1 MNSTSI
7 PLRRESPP
15 TITLFLV
22 VQIVIWGADYAAL
35 LVVIWRVDGAAL
47 LISSASSAGSFL
59 QTSERFCKGTS
70 VFWKGYARP
79 PLALGEDCSS
89 CRSLLFQ
96 VSVLPHWP
104 SSLLCVFSWSSFL
117 LCVSLEELLFG
128 FGLWV
133 YCKLCLE
140 QTDSLLPGKELL
152 LRLPDTIQPSHCLLP
167 FSATCRRW
175 SSIWAHLLQVGLLP
189 VPALEKDSVT
199 SCSERSALQPLDL
212 AGLSGWRHWQ

>member
-1 MNSTSI
+1 MGLLYSSPV
-7 PLRRESPP
+7 PL
-15 TITLFLV
+15 
-22 VQIVIWGADYAAL
+22 L
-35 LVVIWRVDGAAL
+35 LGL
-47 LISSASSAGSFL
+47 
-59 QTSERFCKGTS
+59 
-70 VFWKGYARP
+70 
-79 PLALGEDCSS
+79 S
-89 CRSLLFQ
+89 CRPVKGSARAPLSSGKVMQDHLWLWGKT
-96 VSVLPHWP
+96 VLPVGPCCSKFPFFHIGPLPFCVCSLGPLSFYVCHWK
-104 SSLLCVFSWSSFL
+104 SL
-117 LCVSLEELLFG
+117 LLFG

>member
-117 LCVSLEELLFG
+117 LCVSLEESLAVW
-128 FGLWV
+128 LW
-133 YCKLCLE
+133 
-140 QTDSLLPGKELL
+140 
-152 LRLPDTIQPSHCLLP
+152 
-167 FSATCRRW
+167 A
-175 SSIWAHLLQVGLLP
+175 VGLLQT
-189 VPALEKDSVT
+189 VLGT
-199 SCSERSALQPLDL
+199 SRLSPSRERTPSQTP
-212 AGLSGWRHWQ
+212 